1 MRQSQYVPKT
11 CRGLLQATDGEK
23 RFLPP
28 TKKKEKKKKSRAPS
42 TRFLCRVNI
51 LGCRRPRMLYQP
63 EDGLSG
69 EICALKQ
76 YQFQKGED
84 AGQTK
89 EEGRQERSREPRNST
104 DSGMGISAHG

>member
-1 MRQSQYVPKT
+1 
-11 CRGLLQATDGEK
+11 
-23 RFLPP
+23 
-28 TKKKEKKKKSRAPS
+28 
-42 TRFLCRVNI
+42 
-51 LGCRRPRMLYQP
+51 MLYQP